1 MVAHAARLQTP
12 WGVRPGGLRGLCTVS
27 LPVAA
32 IICMVARGLGLAFV
46 LGLALRLG
54 TGLVWRAR

>member
-1 MVAHAARLQTP
+1 
-12 WGVRPGGLRGLCTVS
+12 VS